1 MIKFFRK
8 IRQKLLEE
16 GNLKRYLIYAFGEI
30 LLVVIGI
37 LIALQVNNWNEGRK
51 ELAKS
56 HEILREIAENLEYNN
71 ARFLKEIKEEEAVV
85 KSIDIVLENL
95 KFFINL

>member
-8 IRQKLLEE
+8 IRQSLLIENKLS
-16 GNLKRYLIYAFGEI
+16 RYLLYAIGEI
-30 LLVVIGI
+30 VLVVIGI

-71 ARFLKEIKEEEAVV
+71 AQFLQEIKEEEAVV
-85 KSIDIVLENL
+85 RSIDIVY
-95 KFFINL
+95 KK